1 MNLRVAAGFV
11 GHIIGDVGNPVAALV
26 FTWNVVG
33 GITFK
38 DDPGLRLLR
47 DAIGKDGT
55 DKDAKEK
62 NCFRVL
68 VPEH

>member
-11 GHIIGDVGNPVAALV
+11 GHIISDVGNPVAALV
-26 FTWNVVG
+26 FTRNVVG
-33 GITFK
+33 CLTFE

-55 DKDAKEK
+55 D
-62 NCFRVL
+62 
-68 VPEH
+68 